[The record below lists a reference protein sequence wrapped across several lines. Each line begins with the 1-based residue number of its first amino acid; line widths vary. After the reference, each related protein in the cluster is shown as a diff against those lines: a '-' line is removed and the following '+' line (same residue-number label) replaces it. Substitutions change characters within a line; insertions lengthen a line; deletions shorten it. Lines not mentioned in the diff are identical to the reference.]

1 MFLGPAHS
9 WLLTFKSMPV
19 VSSFHKFLL
28 LSFYLRKSQSSFC
41 ISPLLS
47 HYNHT
52 YNTSGVNHKSGCH
65 LHLWLIG
72 CRSWVLQ
79 TLDSLQTPS
88 LDSLNFLEELT
99 ELSESVYSRHYWFFR
114 KGHNS
119 ETARWKRCHRASY
132 WGRAHSFHTLSQ
144 HLFTI
149 PEALLTLSF
158 WSVFRLLYKVMIN

>member
-41 ISPLLS
+41 LSPLLS

-88 LDSLNFLEELT
+88 LDSINFLEELT
-99 ELSESVYSRHYWFFR
+99 ELSESVYSRDYWFFR
-114 KGHNS
+114 KDITQKQPDGRDVIEQVIGGGHI
-119 ETARWKRCHRASY
+119 AST
-132 WGRAHSFHTLSQ
+132 HSPSTCSPSQKLS
-144 HLFTI
+144 
-149 PEALLTLSF
+149 
-158 WSVFRLLYKVMIN
+158 

>member
-1 MFLGPAHS
+1 MVDVLEQ
-9 WLLTFKSMPV
+9 LQ
-19 VSSFHKFLL
+19 SFPSEKRKTQFSCEFLL
-28 LSFYLRKSQSSFC
+28 YSHITTILTTLQGSTT
-41 ISPLLS
+41 SP
-47 HYNHT
+47 
-52 YNTSGVNHKSGCH
+52 GCH

-88 LDSLNFLEELT
+88 LDSINFLEELT
-99 ELSESVYSRHYWFFR
+99 ELRESVYLRDYWLIR

-158 WSVFRLLYKVMIN
+158 WSLFRLLYKVMIN